1 MKKFFSLIAVL
12 GILFFILIEFL
23 GDNLI
28 KNILENN
35 ISNSLNRDVTIEEL
49 NIDYLSGKA
58 SAKNITLLNKKFDGY
73 LIGIDSINVNLDTYS
88 IFSNNILIND
98 VLLNNIKL
106 NYYFNF
112 SDQKI
117 NDNLKSLQKDL
128 KYENTNSESNKYF
141 NIRNLEAKNISLSVL
156 SPELN
161 VEKTFAI
168 SDIKLNDIG
177 NTKNS
182 KDYKDAL
189 KKIFNDTVDNV
200 KNKVLNDN
208 FLDKLYEL
216 DTDLVEEKIK
226 EKLNLNKDKI
236 KNKLKGLI
244 N

>member
-1 MKKFFSLIAVL
+1 MKKFFSLIAVI

-23 GDNLI
+23 GDKLI

-35 ISNSLNRDVTIEEL
+35 ISNSLNRDVTIEKL

-128 KYENTNSESNKYF
+128 KNENTNSESNKYF